1 MNIEEAAE
9 ALWRDDTT
17 QAMAREFATNLRLAG
32 VDEKN
37 ADEIMTAFLQVFLA
51 TFINGAAWYRDG
63 IIDKTA
69 GHA

>member
-32 VDEKN
+32 LGEEN
-37 ADEIMTAFLQVFLA
+37 TDEIMSAIHQIILA